1 LRKAL
6 GRAEID
12 VDELRGQAA
21 VAVGAEAPELAR
33 LRRVSV
39 RALVQIALFG
49 FAAYT
54 ILDAAAGVDW
64 GDVLSTVRDA
74 SWAWIVFAF
83 VVAQLPRLSQAV
95 STLGSVP
102 SSMPFGPVYAMQL
115 ATGYMNV
122 ALPSNL
128 ARMAVNVRFFQR
140 QGLTAPTAVASGVI
154 DSFASTIV
162 QGLLLGVLLI
172 FSESSLPLEL
182 PAPSGG
188 FLVLL
193 WILVGALVPVSS
205 SGCSSAGCGTRS
217 STGCDA
223 GGRTSAQPSPR
234 CAPPTSWRS
243 SCSAASPPSCS
254 SRSHSASSPV
264 RSAPTST

>member
-1 LRKAL
+1 VAGAEPAIRAAIDAL
-6 GRAEID
+6 GADGLTSLLPYLQSAALTTSLRGALECAEVD
-12 VDELRGQAA
+12 VHELRAQAA
-21 VAVGAEAPELAR
+21 ETAGAEAPELAK

-54 ILDAAAGVDW
+54 ILDAAAGVNW
-64 GDVLSTVRDA
+64 GDVLSTVGDA
-74 SWAWIVFAF
+74 SWGWIALGL

-102 SSMPFGPVYAMQL
+102 TSMPFGPVYAMQL

-128 ARMAVNVRFFQR
+128 ARMAVNIRFFQL

-154 DSFASTIV
+154 DSFASTAV
-162 QGLLLGVLLI
+162 QALLLCTLLV

-188 FLVLL
+188 FRILL
-193 WILVGALVPVSS
+193 WILL
-205 SGCSSAGCGTRS
+205 
-217 STGCDA
+217 
-223 GGRTSAQPSPR
+223 
-234 CAPPTSWRS
+234 
-243 SCSAASPPSCS
+243 AAFV
-254 SRSHSASSPV
+254 A
-264 RSAPTST
+264 